1 MSGLAQNP
9 HPRQRG
15 SLADEV
21 CQSIADEIVVG
32 TFTPGARLDEV
43 SLAERYQVSRTPI
56 REALKK
62 LSSMGLVETRPN
74 RSSVVTYLSPAQ
86 LDMAFEA
93 IGEMEASCA
102 RHAAVRMS
110 PDELKALTDI
120 HEASR
125 AALQSADIDQYDT
138 ANRDFHNAILQ
149 GCHNGILIETTLSLR
164 NRVVPFRRSQFRN
177 LERMSAS
184 FEEHCAILDAIVK
197 HDAGT
202 AYRDMRAHLLAARNA
217 AMLTSAAWSAPV
229 VEPLRAVSR

>member
-1 MSGLAQNP
+1 MTGRPEKHSR
-9 HPRQRG
+9 HRG

-74 RSSVVTYLSPAQ
+74 RSSVVIYLSTAQ

-110 PDELKALTDI
+110 TDELQHLVNI
-120 HEASR
+120 HEISR
-125 AALQSADIDQYDT
+125 AALQTADINQYDT
-138 ANRDFHNAILQ
+138 ANRDFHHSLLQ
-149 GCHNGILIETTLSLR
+149 GCHNSILIETTLNLR
-164 NRVVPFRRSQFRN
+164 NRVAPFRRVQFRN

-184 FEEHCAILDAIVK
+184 FEEHCAIVDALVK
-197 HDAGT
+197 HDAST
-202 AYRDMRAHLLAARNA
+202 AYREMRTHLLAARNA

-229 VEPLRAVSR
+229 AEPVRAASR